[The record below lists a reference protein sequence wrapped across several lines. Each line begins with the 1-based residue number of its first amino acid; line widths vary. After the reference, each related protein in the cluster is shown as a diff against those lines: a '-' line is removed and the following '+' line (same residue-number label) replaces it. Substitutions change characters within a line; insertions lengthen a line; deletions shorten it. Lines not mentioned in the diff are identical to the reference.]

1 MASGINTTGNLGNV
15 IPTVLSR
22 ARDLVEKPT
31 VMTNSNVV
39 TKVTLKDGDGLTY
52 NWPKFGTALEAQ
64 DLTEGVP
71 INNPQKLIPDT
82 QQFGTS
88 EIGLQVILTDKAS
101 RVTKEPMAARAGR
114 FMGNAMRRSKEV
126 TGLGLFSGLSRS
138 FGSAGAS
145 FDAGWLSAGK
155 VRLAAASEANQTEPV
170 EGEIIAIV
178 HNFHAHDILQDS
190 ATLGS
195 NLNDNTGR
203 FPIQGWTEEL
213 VREYDIRRVY
223 GVDVAQAPLIAID
236 SGDDAVGAIFGK
248 MAFIHV
254 ATSHSMRMEKDRD
267 ITLRADMMVLTSEYG
282 FGELEDQAGIK
293 IIADATAPTS

>member
-88 EIGLQVILTDKAS
+88 EIGLQVILTDKAK

-236 SGDDAVGAIFGK
+236 SDDDAVGAIFGK